1 VLTSCLVVTSDGAIV
16 TSCSV
21 DGGRLLLSA
30 SGADCADCDGNA
42 DCVISYLFP
51 AERCHGAC
59 IETPT
64 PSNTALLEKPT
75 AVQLAEKPRS
85 VKRTRNLLSC
95 PQDPPLD
102 CVMTNQMN
110 PVHVFASCSSFKVH
124 FRVVRRLT
132 LRYSHL
138 PSHFSLKI
146 MCVFLVSPM
155 RATCLIIS
163 C

>member
-1 VLTSCLVVTSDGAIV
+1 MSCGDQWRSYSDVMQCGRWTLVTVSVWRWLCWLRRKCWLCDIIPV
-16 TSCSV
+16 SCREVSW
-21 DGGRLLLSA
+21 R
-30 SGADCADCDGNA
+30 
-42 DCVISYLFP
+42 
-51 AERCHGAC
+51 C

-75 AVQLAEKPRS
+75 AGRLAEKLRS

-110 PVHVFASCSSFKVH
+110 PVHVFASCPSFKVH
-124 FRVVRRLT
+124 FLVVRPLT

-146 MCVFLVSPM
+146 MCVFLISPM